1 MNPTHNS
8 SSTLT
13 HPAITRHNHALIRAL
28 TVAILLT
35 LMLLSPAAASAESLT
50 LTITPG
56 TLVGTPGGTVTF
68 TGSITNTTGVTLNST
83 DLFLNFSGFD
93 PGVLS
98 PVQILGITDFT
109 LPNNTFS
116 PSVSLFSVTLAPGT
130 PPGTYTVDVFLEDV
144 NNNLSN
150 VLTVSVSV
158 NAAAVPE
165 PATLLLLLTGLA
177 GAGVAR
183 HKRRK
188 NLLR

>member
-8 SSTLT
+8 SSALT
-13 HPAITRHNHALIRAL
+13 HTVITGHNNALIRAL
-28 TVAILLT
+28 TVAILFT
-35 LMLLSPAAASAESLT
+35 LMLLSPAAASAEPLT

-98 PVQILGITDFT
+98 PVQTLGILDFT

-116 PSVSLFSVTLAPGT
+116 PSVSLFSVMLAPGT
-130 PPGTYTVDVFLEDV
+130 LPGTYTVDVFLEDV

-150 VLTVSVSV
+150 VQTVSVSV

-165 PATLLLLLTGLA
+165 PATLFLLLTGLA

-188 NLLR
+188 KLLG